1 MISNPQLPA
10 NLRYPGAYISID
22 GSQAGL
28 GGDIPGVL
36 LVGKKFASGTAAVGE
51 ISRAASVQD
60 VITQAGAGS
69 MLAQMAKRYRAIDPA
84 LDLYLLP
91 FVDDLE
97 FESQARGSIAVMVH
111 PSGVGRGTIALYIA
125 GHLISV
131 TDQGQHYANAQS
143 IIDAI
148 NTTVDIPVIAALNP
162 TPNYALFTLM
172 ADGTYASGAPMIDLV
187 SKHAGDCGNDID
199 VRLNLYGEAS
209 SAQGLSITPMENGSG
224 SYLSGAG
231 NGNSASYDLPT
242 ILGQRWYR
250 YVALGLNDAQTLQ
263 MWSDEAKRRYL
274 PPIQAGFRAFAAHRG
289 DYASAA
295 AFGETKNYE
304 HIADLSLGINPTTPW
319 EAAAMVCAAAAP
331 RLVNNPTESL
341 EGTPLPGM
349 IGANYHDWTQA
360 NSLLYKGM
368 SIMQVAK
375 DGSCSIKRLISMY
388 QFRPDGSSDDAYL
401 DINTAE
407 TMERIRYEQ
416 RIGAIQRF
424 TGTAAAKSNE
434 GYRPGLRITTIDD
447 VRAYLLSTYQNKLM
461 KDFGWVQD
469 YARYKATLVVEQ
481 DSQNPSRFNFKDE
494 PVLLS
499 PYYILAGLAQ
509 FRKAV

>member
-10 NLRYPGAYISID
+10 ALRYPGAYISID

-36 LVGKKFASGTAAVGE
+36 LVGKKFANGTAAIGE
-51 ISRAASVQD
+51 ISRVSSVQD
-60 VITQAGAGS
+60 VVNKTGAGS

-84 LDLYLLP
+84 LDLYILP
-91 FVDDLE
+91 FADDFG
-97 FESQARGSIAVMVH
+97 FETRARGTLHLSQH
-111 PSGVGRGTIALYIA
+111 PTGVGAGTISLYIA
-125 GHLISV
+125 GHLISIAD
-131 TDQGQHYANAQS
+131 TGSNAQNAS
-143 IIDAI
+143 NLVGVVNSLAEVPVTAYYSGVQDNVGGFTIALDA
-148 NTTVDIPVIAALNP
+148 
-162 TPNYALFTLM
+162 
-172 ADGTYASGAPMIDLV
+172 
-187 SKHAGDCGNDID
+187 KHAGACGNDID
-199 VRLNLYGEAS
+199 LRLNMYGEQ
-209 SAQGLSITPMENGSG
+209 SAAQPIFITAMLDGSG
-224 SYLSGAG
+224 SYLMG
-231 NGNSASYDLPT
+231 NGSGSSTQYDLAS
-242 ILGQRWYR
+242 ILGDRWYR
-250 YVALGLNDAQTLQ
+250 YVALGLSDAQTLQ
-263 MWSDEAKRRYL
+263 LWSDEAKRRYL
-274 PPIQAGFRAFAAHRG
+274 PPIQAGFRAFSAHRG
-289 DYASAA
+289 DYANAA

-304 HIADLSLGINPTTPW
+304 HIANLSLGINPTTPW

-349 IGANYHDWTQA
+349 IGVSYHDWTQA

-388 QFRPDGSSDDAYL
+388 QFRPDGSADDAYL

-461 KDFGWVQD
+461 KELGWVQD
-469 YARYKATLVVEQ
+469 YPRYKATLIVEQ
-481 DSQNPSRFNFKDE
+481 DAQNPSRFNFKDE